1 MPGFVFC
8 AMSNQKA
15 LGQISYL
22 IQLLTDRDEFV
33 REKVRLQLIELGEDA
48 LPFLEMAVRREDAPL
63 RVQAQEVISAISPKK
78 LGEKFRQLAQ
88 KGLGRDVDLETGMLL
103 IMEFGYPDF
112 DPEACRENLDSL
124 AHRLEQN
131 LAPDTNPSQTVYTLT
146 HLLFQ
151 QENFKGNQKDY
162 LDPDNSYLNKVLE
175 HKTGLPITLSALC
188 VLVAGRL
195 GFPIVG
201 VGLPGHYIAKY
212 NLPENAIYFDPFH
225 QGRLLTRTDCI
236 QIVEQFG
243 RPFEEHFLSQSTHR
257 ETLIRMMN
265 NLVQVYQSS
274 NEPEKVATLSGY
286 IKILLNPSKNP
297 FSENTQGI

>member
-1 MPGFVFC
+1 MPGFLFY
-8 AMSNQKA
+8 AMSDQKA

-22 IQLLTDRDEFV
+22 IQLLTDRDAFV

-48 LPFLEMAVRREDAPL
+48 LPFLEMAVRGEDVPL
-63 RVQAQEVISAISPKK
+63 RVQAREVISAIFPKK

-103 IMEFGYPDF
+103 VMEFGYPDSN
-112 DPEACRENLDSL
+112 PEACRENLDSL
-124 AHRLEQN
+124 AHQLEQN
-131 LAPDTNPSQTVYTLT
+131 LAPDADPSQTVLALT

-151 QENFKGNQKDY
+151 QTNFRGNQKDY
-162 LDPDNSYLNKVLE
+162 LNPDNTYLNKVLE

-195 GFPIVG
+195 GLPIVG

-212 NLPENAIYFDPFH
+212 NLPKNAIYFDPFH
-225 QGRLLTRTDCI
+225 QGRLLTRADCI

-243 RPFEEHFLSQSTHR
+243 QPFEEHFLSQSTHR

-265 NLVQVYQSS
+265 NLIQVYQSS
-274 NEPEKVATLSGY
+274 NEPEKAETLSGY

>member
-1 MPGFVFC
+1 MPGFLFY

-22 IQLLTDRDEFV
+22 IQLLTDRDDFV
-33 REKVRLQLIELGEDA
+33 REKVRLQLVELGEDT
-48 LPFLEMAVRREDAPL
+48 LPFLEMAVRGGDVSL
-63 RVQAQEVISAISPKK
+63 RVQAQKVINAIFPKK

-88 KGLGRDVDLETGMLL
+88 KGLGRDVDLETGILL

-124 AHRLEQN
+124 AHRLKQN
-131 LAPDTNPSQTVYTLT
+131 LDPDANPSKTVSVLT

-151 QENFKGNQKDY
+151 QEKFKGNQTDY
-162 LDPDNSYLNKVLE
+162 LNPDNTYLNKVLE
-175 HKTGLPITLSALC
+175 NKTGLPITLSALC

-195 GFPIVG
+195 GLPIVG

-225 QGRLLTRTDCI
+225 QGRLLTRKDCI

-243 RPFEEHFLSQSTHR
+243 KSFEEYFLSQATHR

-274 NEPEKVATLSGY
+274 NEPEKAATLSGY

-297 FSENTQGI
+297 FSENTQGM